1 MGEPRANK
9 PKQLHIEDLMPK
21 LDCYAFSSDTAPPT
35 MQSVI
40 VTNLWKKFGQTA
52 AVRGISFAAERGEI
66 LGLLGPN
73 GAGKTTTIHMLL
85 GLTSQDEGTIS
96 ILGMDMPKDRYQIL
110 QRVNFASAYVSL
122 PANLTIDESL
132 YVYGKLYNVSNPKR
146 RAKEVL
152 EELEVDIPGKALIGT
167 LSAGQKTRLNLCKAL
182 LNNPEVLFL
191 DEPTASLDPD
201 IAIKVRE
208 LLKKLRKNHGTTVI
222 YTSHYMHEV
231 EELCDRAIFLARGS
245 IVTTGTPS
253 EIRERSKLKSLEE
266 VFVTIARDG
275 ELKDSDEKEQS

>member
-1 MGEPRANK
+1 
-9 PKQLHIEDLMPK
+9 
-21 LDCYAFSSDTAPPT
+21 

-40 VTNLWKKFGQTA
+40 VNNLWKKFGETA
-52 AVRGISFAAERGEI
+52 AVRGLSFSAERGEI

-85 GLTSQDEGTIS
+85 GLTTQDQGTIS
-96 ILGMDMPKDRYQIL
+96 ILGMDMPKDRYKIL
-110 QRVNFASAYVSL
+110 ERVNFASAYVSL
-122 PANLTIDESL
+122 PGNLTIDESL
-132 YVYGKLYNVSNPKR
+132 YVYGKLYNVSNAKQ
-146 RAKEVL
+146 RAREVL

-182 LNNPEVLFL
+182 LNNPDVLFL

-201 IAIKVRE
+201 IAIKVKE
-208 LLKKLRKNHGTTVI
+208 LLKKLRKNHGTTII
-222 YTSHYMHEV
+222 YTSHYMQEV

-275 ELKDSDEKEQS
+275 ELKDSDEKEIS

>member
-1 MGEPRANK
+1 
-9 PKQLHIEDLMPK
+9 
-21 LDCYAFSSDTAPPT
+21 

-40 VTNLWKKFGQTA
+40 VTNLWKKFGETA
-52 AVRGISFAAERGEI
+52 AVRGLSFAAERGEI

-85 GLTSQDEGTIS
+85 GLTSQDAGEIS
-96 ILGMDMPKDRYQIL
+96 ILGLSMPKDRYQIL

-152 EELEVDIPGKALIGT
+152 EELEVEIPGKALIGT

-182 LNNPEVLFL
+182 LNNPDVLFL

-208 LLKKLRKNHGTTVI
+208 LLKKLRKNYGTTII
-222 YTSHYMHEV
+222 YTSHYMQEV
-231 EELCDRAIFLARGS
+231 EELCDRAIFLARGT
-245 IVTTGTPS
+245 IVTTGTPA

-275 ELKDSDEKEQS
+275 ELKDSDEKEIS

>member
-1 MGEPRANK
+1 MLRIMRDSIYRGNHAAR
-9 PKQLHIEDLMPK
+9 
-21 LDCYAFSSDTAPPT
+21 SSRHTVSFEQDYNSSL

-40 VTNLWKKFGQTA
+40 VHNLWKTFGTTA
-52 AVRGISFAAERGEI
+52 AVKGISFTADRGEI

-85 GLTSQDEGTIS
+85 GLTSHDQGTIS
-96 ILGMDMPKDRYQIL
+96 ILGLDMPKNRYSIL

-122 PANLTIDESL
+122 PGNLTIDESL
-132 YVYGKLYNVSNPKR
+132 YVYAKLYNVRNPAQ
-146 RAKEVL
+146 RAREVL
-152 EELEVDIPGKALIGT
+152 TELEVDLPGTSLIGT

-182 LNNPEVLFL
+182 LNKPEVLFL

-208 LLKKLRKNHGTTVI
+208 LLKKLRRNYGTTII

-231 EELCDRAIFLARGS
+231 EELCDTAIFLARGA
-245 IVTTGTPS
+245 IVATGTPA

-275 ELKDSDEKEQS
+275 ELRDQEEKEGQ